1 MAPSSSSL
9 TFAEFY
15 PRYLRDHQQRGTRV
29 LHFIGTTLFLGFTG
43 LAIFRQQPW
52 LVLAGIVAAY
62 GFAWVGHF
70 FVEHNRPAT
79 FQHPWLSLLGDFRL
93 YFDLLRGREKF

>member
-1 MAPSSSSL
+1 MPSSPNSL

-15 PRYLRDHQQRGTRV
+15 PRYLREHQQRGTRV
-29 LHFIGTTLFLGFTG
+29 LHFIGTTLFLVFVA

-52 LVLAGIVAAY
+52 LVLAGVVAAY

-93 YFDLLRGREKF
+93 YFDLLRGQEKF

>member
-1 MAPSSSSL
+1 MSALPL

-29 LHFIGTTLFLGFTG
+29 LHFVGTSLFLVG
-43 LAIFRQQPW
+43 AVAA
-52 LVLAGIVAAY
+52 LVLLKPVLLLWGVVAAY
-62 GFAWVGHF
+62 GLAWVGHF

-79 FQHPWLSLLGDFRL
+79 FQHPWFSLRGDFKL
-93 YFDLLRGREKF
+93 YFDLWRGRERF